1 MGFFIREDGET
12 KNHLVS
18 SAPWLGTPRTKWS
31 QRQSHRLLNVGV
43 SSNFHVWFIL
53 ISRGHQRPTKL
64 MIFGVS
70 VLNSLLD
77 FFEPPIIMGIWLTR
91 HGKMVFSK
99 NCHFPWQSYGTF
111 QHPYMILYENIGR
124 SSTNRGDSP
133 INQVGLTFDRGT
145 WMNSCVN
152 TVSSMSFGLIF
163 RRDHVQKWIKLQGNC
178 GAKLKKTKEHLSRCP
193 PFFCLFFFN
202 SSMFVNYCFLFFH
215 YLIDLSLFFISFSFA
230 RQLKENTSGYPKK
243 TFFQS
248 CFTIF
253 CYVQLFFPRFRLFL
267 CICHNLVF
275 FILVLN
281 HHLLYLCTIF

>member
-1 MGFFIREDGET
+1 MAKQKTIWCHQLHGLELPELNEANGKVI
-12 KNHLVS
+12 V
-18 SAPWLGTPRTKWS
+18 
-31 QRQSHRLLNVGV
+31 LLNVGV
-43 SSNFHVWFIL
+43 SSNFHVWFVL

-193 PFFCLFFFN
+193 PFFCLFFFY
-202 SSMFVNYCFLFFH
+202 SSMFVNYCFLFFIIWLI
-215 YLIDLSLFFISFSFA
+215 YLYFSFLSVLQGNWRKIHLATPRKHFFNHVLLFFVTFNYFFLDSVYFCVFVTIWYSLFWF
-230 RQLKENTSGYPKK
+230 
-243 TFFQS
+243 
-248 CFTIF
+248 
-253 CYVQLFFPRFRLFL
+253 
-267 CICHNLVF
+267 
-275 FILVLN
+275 
-281 HHLLYLCTIF
+281 